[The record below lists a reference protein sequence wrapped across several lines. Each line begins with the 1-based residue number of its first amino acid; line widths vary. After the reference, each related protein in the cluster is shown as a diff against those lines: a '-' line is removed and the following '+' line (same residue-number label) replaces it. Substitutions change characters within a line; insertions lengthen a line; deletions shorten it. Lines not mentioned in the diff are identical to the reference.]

1 MFIGVRFYYR
11 HYSEMPTTSS
21 TSDDSLS
28 LGDDLDIAVS
38 HQDILAG
45 GGAAV
50 APGGNIVQ
58 DHPGQIQHVPSDPY
72 EMLMNMAVKGFQQEL
87 DIHDN
92 VEFLR
97 DR

>member
-1 MFIGVRFYYR
+1 
-11 HYSEMPTTSS
+11 MPPTSN

-28 LGDDLDIAVS
+28 VGDDLDDIIAP
-38 HQDILAG
+38 
-45 GGAAV
+45 GAAV
-50 APGGNIVQ
+50 VQ
-58 DHPGQIQHVPSDPY
+58 EHPGQIQHVPSDPY
-72 EMLMNMAVKGFQQEL
+72 EMLLNMAVKGFQQEL